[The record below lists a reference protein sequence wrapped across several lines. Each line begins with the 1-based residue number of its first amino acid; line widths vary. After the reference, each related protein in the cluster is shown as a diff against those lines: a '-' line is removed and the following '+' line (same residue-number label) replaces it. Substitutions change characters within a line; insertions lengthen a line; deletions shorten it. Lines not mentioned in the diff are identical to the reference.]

1 MGHMQR
7 LGWSKVGWDIHVLL
21 SIVVLSILMI
31 SIFRIGDSRP
41 TAPRDL
47 RRCPL
52 VSVVSVVSV
61 VSAL

>member
-1 MGHMQR
+1 MGLIRR
-7 LGWSKVGWDIHVLL
+7 LGWPKVGWGIHVLL
-21 SIVVLSILMI
+21 SILVLSILVI

-47 RRCPL
+47 GCDLRRCL
-52 VSVVSVVSV
+52 LVSV